1 MEQVDVLKEVAE
13 RLDALGL
20 PWMLVGSH
28 AATIHGHYR
37 ATHDIDIVVAYRAS
51 DVGALVA
58 AFGDEYYIDGPML
71 VDGLQREMMSNLIH
85 YDTAEKVDLWPLR
98 DDEYDVL
105 ALERRLR
112 TTYGDVSVWTASA
125 EDTVLS
131 KLRWAR
137 TSESEMQLNDVL
149 GILGV
154 QRSVDLGYLRYW
166 APRLGVSEQLEK
178 LLAEAEVEG
187 ASADG

>member
-1 MEQVDVLKEVAE
+1 
-13 RLDALGL
+13 
-20 PWMLVGSH
+20 
-28 AATIHGHYR
+28 
-37 ATHDIDIVVAYRAS
+37 
-51 DVGALVA
+51 
-58 AFGDEYYIDGPML
+58 
-71 VDGLQREMMSNLIH
+71 
-85 YDTAEKVDLWPLR
+85 
-98 DDEYDVL
+98 
-105 ALERRLR
+105 
-112 TTYGDVSVWTASA
+112 VSVWTASA